1 MKEIVLHVE
10 GMTCTSCAN
19 QIEKELNKYP
29 QTDAQ
34 VNYATATAMIS
45 TPGDIAVADFIKT
58 IESIGY
64 QASLEEIDE
73 DFALA
78 RLKNQRN
85 FAIVIGT
92 LAFSVSMF
100 TNLQFYGWQWVLLFL
115 TIILHGYSAI
125 DIHKTA
131 FRAAL
136 NRFANMDTL
145 ISLGTLVALVVS
157 IYSLVFTEMGMLGMK
172 MQHSFFERATQGG
185 LYLEVA
191 AVVPAFIL
199 TGRYFEVKAKHRN
212 LDAVSAL
219 KKLSRETITV
229 IRDGAEISISAKD
242 ILLSDLLL
250 VKPGER
256 IVVDGLIIKGQSDID
271 ESIISGESL
280 PIFKTID
287 DAVIAGSTPIDGFL
301 TIQPTKIGKDSV
313 VGQIEQL
320 ILISQ
325 VEKTQTQYL
334 VDKISSVFV
343 PVILVIALF
352 TFLVWIFV
360 GESAGFAL
368 SSALAVLIIACPC
381 ALGLATPI
389 AVLVSSTIANS
400 HQILIRSAKALEK
413 ANKIQTI
420 FLDKTGTITEGDLEV
435 TKFQVLNDNYENIES
450 IIFSLTKLSTHPV
463 SQSINSYHSRGIA
476 LMVDNFLQTAGKG
489 ISGTIDNQ
497 SFRLG
502 NIKWLELA
510 EEITIEMD
518 GVRTVA
524 LADDDE
530 IIAFWYLA
538 DKVREGS
545 KAAISDLKNLNL
557 KVVMLTGDSASSAR
571 SIADLVGIEDVNYD
585 LNPSQKVQK
594 ILDAKSQ
601 NQVVA
606 FAGDGLNDA
615 AALSSANLAIALA
628 GGSYVA
634 LAASD
639 ITIMSGGLEQVVRAI
654 KLSKKTL
661 NTIKGNLFWAFAY
674 NSAMIPIAMLGY
686 LQPIWAGAAMALS
699 SSFVVANSLMLK
711 YRKI

>member
-450 IIFSLTKLSTHPV
+450 IIFSLTKLSAHPV

-476 LMVDNFLQTAGKG
+476 LTVDNFLQTAGKG

>member
-131 FRAAL
+131 FKAAL

-476 LMVDNFLQTAGKG
+476 LTVDNFLQTAGKG

-530 IIAFWYLA
+530 IIALWYLA

>member
-131 FRAAL
+131 FKAAL

-530 IIAFWYLA
+530 IIALWYLA

>member
-131 FRAAL
+131 FKAAL

-476 LMVDNFLQTAGKG
+476 LTVDNFLQTAGKG

-545 KAAISDLKNLNL
+545 KAAISDLKDLNL